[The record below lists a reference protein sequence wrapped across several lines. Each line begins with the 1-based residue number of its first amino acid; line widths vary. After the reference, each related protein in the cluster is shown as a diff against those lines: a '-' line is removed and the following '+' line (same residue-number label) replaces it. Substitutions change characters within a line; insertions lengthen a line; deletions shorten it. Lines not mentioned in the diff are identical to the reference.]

1 MQGIQRSKR
10 HEKKLHMIQP
20 MFKFMVALAIAASVL
35 AGCDNRMGL
44 VSKAVEKEVTGTEE
58 QRVTKVEEYLLRNVA
73 TVWHAETNGNTT
85 IWTRFAQKPGVTLPG
100 KIADPHFLYVSADS
114 FRNDGDQYY
123 VSFRVPVKD
132 VDKWA
137 AILEPTKPPQ
147 RYNGDLVLPK
157 QPRAWW
163 VTDEHLLRL
172 TFYDPRTLA
181 GLGDGWVGVDR
192 ATGKIFVYSFT
203 M

>member
-1 MQGIQRSKR
+1 
-10 HEKKLHMIQP
+10 MIQA
-20 MFKFMVALAIAASVL
+20 MFKFMVALAIVASVL

-44 VSKAVEKEVTGTEE
+44 VSKALEQEVTGTEE
-58 QRVTKVEEYLLRNVA
+58 QRVAKVEGYLLENVA
-73 TVWHAETNGNTT
+73 TVWHAETNGNST
-85 IWTRFAQKPGVTLPG
+85 IWSRAAQKPGVTLPG

-132 VDKWA
+132 VDKWT
-137 AILEPTKPPQ
+137 AILEPIKTPQ
-147 RYNGDLVLPK
+147 RYNGNLDLPV

-163 VTDEHLLRL
+163 VTKEHLLRL

-181 GLGDGWVGVDR
+181 GLVNGWVGVDR